1 MPQTNNNAILT
12 SECLQETIKLAEL
25 FNIFNVNQPYA
36 NPNNSNNS
44 GSSNNNPAV
53 SHNSTPSQDSGKKYV
68 FNSNMQTAQTL
79 SQTGWEIY
87 ALGDNSNLS
96 LSLNNGDLL
105 VTEISSGDIISGGT
119 PTDTVASI
127 YNINDISLVADTEY
141 YFEITLNSSEKR
153 TLTAYLLEPGGGWNV
168 VASMQTIAVQEG
180 EQTLSTKFTPNAN
193 VTCQMYI
200 SFATDWN
207 TTYNNTTVS
216 ISNACVYSQPVTS
229 NNSNSNS
236 SSSSSSHSTSS
247 NNNSSVT
254 ANEIIAYAKTF
265 LGDPYVWG
273 GTSPNG
279 FDCSGFVQYVF
290 KHFGIYLERTTYQQ
304 VTQGTAVAL
313 NDMQPGDLVFEIG
326 SATAPDHVGIYLG
339 NNQIINAEDPQHGV
353 CISSTY
359 EVVACRNVLSLGKV
373 NTSSYTTYTVQP
385 GDTLSGIA
393 EKYGVTVQQLQ
404 QWNDITNPNVID
416 VGQIIKIYNVGNGSS
431 SSGTT
436 NSNPQTS
443 SQTQPSDTQ
452 GTVTTGM
459 YGSIVSQG
467 SCNIYSSPNNSS
479 IIGTLEVGQRFYI
492 SSIEGNFYGI
502 SKPINGYIPINQTY
516 VQTTPITTVSTN
528 LINFTASW
536 EGFSATPYQD
546 SGGNWTVGYG
556 HCTYGVKPAPETQA
570 YAWQQLKDTL
580 QSFADQLSST
590 YPYLNLA
597 QWEFDAIVDFSFNL
611 GFGSFQESDL
621 LQDIQSCLSTGYI
634 EGDFTAWDHCGYQV
648 LQGLFRRRTA
658 EYQMFLWRE
667 YNNN

>member
-12 SECLQETIKLAEL
+12 NECLQETIKLAEL
-25 FNIFNVNQPYA
+25 FNIFNVNKPYI

-44 GSSNNNPAV
+44 GSANNTPSV
-53 SHNSTPSQDSGKKYV
+53 SHNATPSQDSGKKYA

-96 LSLNNGDLL
+96 LSLNNGSLL
-105 VTEISSGDIISGGT
+105 VTEVSSGDIISGGT

-127 YNINDISLVADTEY
+127 YNINDISLSADTEY
-141 YFEITLNSSEKR
+141 YFDITLNSSEKR
-153 TLTAYLLEPGGGWNV
+153 TLTAYLLQPGGGWNV
-168 VASMQTIAVQEG
+168 VASMQTVTVQEG
-180 EQTLSTKFTPNAN
+180 EQTLSVKFTPNAN

-207 TTYNNTTVS
+207 NTYNNTTVS
-216 ISNACVYSQPVTS
+216 ITDACVYSQS
-229 NNSNSNS
+229 INNSSNS
-236 SSSSSSHSTSS
+236 SSSSSSSH
-247 NNNSSVT
+247 NSSVT

-273 GTSPNG
+273 GTSPSG

-304 VTQGTAVAL
+304 VTQGTPVSL

-326 SATAPDHVGIYLG
+326 SASSPEHVGIYLG

-359 EVVACRNVLSLGKV
+359 EVVACRNVLNLGKV

-416 VGQIIKIYNVGNGSS
+416 VGQIIKIYNVGNGGSS
-431 SSGTT
+431 LGNT

-443 SQTQPSDTQ
+443 SQTEPTTTN

-467 SCNIYSSPNNSS
+467 ACNIYSSPSNSS
-479 IIGTLEVGQRFYI
+479 IIGSLAVGQRFYI
-492 SSIEGNFYGI
+492 SSIEDNFYGI
-502 SKPINGYIPINQTY
+502 SKPINGYVPINQTY
-516 VQTTPITTVSTN
+516 VQTTPITTMSDN

-580 QSFADQLSST
+580 QSFADQLAST

-621 LQDIQSCLSTGYI
+621 LQDIQSCLSTDYI

-648 LQGLFRRRTA
+648 LPGLFRRRTA

>member
-12 SECLQETIKLAEL
+12 NECLQETIKLAEL
-25 FNIFNVNQPYA
+25 FNIFNVNKPYI

-44 GSSNNNPAV
+44 GSANNTPSV
-53 SHNSTPSQDSGKKYV
+53 SHNATPSQDSGKKYA

-96 LSLNNGDLL
+96 LSLNNGSLL
-105 VTEISSGDIISGGT
+105 VTEVSSGDIISGGT

-127 YNINDISLVADTEY
+127 YNINDISLSADTEY
-141 YFEITLNSSEKR
+141 YFDITLNSSEKR
-153 TLTAYLLEPGGGWNV
+153 TLTAYLLQPGGGWNV
-168 VASMQTIAVQEG
+168 VASMQTVTVQEG
-180 EQTLSTKFTPNAN
+180 EQTLSVKFTPNAN

-207 TTYNNTTVS
+207 NTYNNTTVS
-216 ISNACVYSQPVTS
+216 ITDACVYSQS
-229 NNSNSNS
+229 INNSSNS
-236 SSSSSSHSTSS
+236 SSSSSSSH
-247 NNNSSVT
+247 NSSVT

-273 GTSPNG
+273 GTSPSG

-304 VTQGTAVAL
+304 VTQGTPVSL

-326 SATAPDHVGIYLG
+326 SASSPEHVGIYLG

-359 EVVACRNVLSLGKV
+359 EVVACRNVLNLGKV

-416 VGQIIKIYNVGNGSS
+416 VGQIIKIYNVGNGGSS
-431 SSGTT
+431 LGNT

-443 SQTQPSDTQ
+443 SQTQPTTTN

-467 SCNIYSSPNNSS
+467 ACNIYSSPSNSS
-479 IIGTLEVGQRFYI
+479 IIGSLAVGQRFYI
-492 SSIEGNFYGI
+492 SSIEDNFYGI
-502 SKPINGYIPINQTY
+502 SKPINGYVPINQTY
-516 VQTTPITTVSTN
+516 VQTTPITTMSDN

-580 QSFADQLSST
+580 QSFADQLAST

-621 LQDIQSCLSTGYI
+621 LQDIQSCLSTDYI

-648 LQGLFRRRTA
+648 LPGLFRRRTA

>member
-12 SECLQETIKLAEL
+12 NECLQETIKLAEL
-25 FNIFNVNQPYA
+25 FNIFNVNKPYI

-44 GSSNNNPAV
+44 GSANNTPSV
-53 SHNSTPSQDSGKKYV
+53 SHNATPSQDSGKKYA

-96 LSLNNGDLL
+96 LSLNNGFLL
-105 VTEISSGDIISGGT
+105 VTEVSSGDIISGGT

-127 YNINDISLVADTEY
+127 YNINDISLSADTEY
-141 YFEITLNSSEKR
+141 YFDITLNSSEKR

-168 VASMQTIAVQEG
+168 VASMQTVTVQEG
-180 EQTLSTKFTPNAN
+180 EQTLSVKFTPNAN

-207 TTYNNTTVS
+207 NTYNNTTVS
-216 ISNACVYSQPVTS
+216 ITDACVYSQS
-229 NNSNSNS
+229 INNSSNS
-236 SSSSSSHSTSS
+236 SSSSSSSH
-247 NNNSSVT
+247 NSSVT

-273 GTSPNG
+273 GTSPSG

-304 VTQGTAVAL
+304 VTQGTPVSL

-326 SATAPDHVGIYLG
+326 SASSPEHVGIYLG

-404 QWNDITNPNVID
+404 QWNDITNPNVIN
-416 VGQIIKIYNVGNGSS
+416 VGQIIKIYNVGNGGS

-436 NSNPQTS
+436 TSNPQTS
-443 SQTQPSDTQ
+443 SQTQPTTTN

-467 SCNIYSSPNNSS
+467 ACNIYSSPSNSS
-479 IIGTLEVGQRFYI
+479 IIGSLAVGQRFYI
-492 SSIEGNFYGI
+492 SSIEDNFYGI
-502 SKPINGYIPINQTY
+502 SKPINGYVPINQTY
-516 VQTTPITTVSTN
+516 VQTTPITTMSDN

-580 QSFADQLSST
+580 QSFADQLAST

-621 LQDIQSCLSTGYI
+621 LQDIQSCLSTDYI

-648 LQGLFRRRTA
+648 LPGLFRRRTA

>member
-12 SECLQETIKLAEL
+12 NECLQETIKLAEL
-25 FNIFNVNQPYA
+25 FNIFNVNKPYI

-44 GSSNNNPAV
+44 GSANNTPSV
-53 SHNSTPSQDSGKKYV
+53 SHNATPSQDSGKKYA

-96 LSLNNGDLL
+96 LSLNNGSLL
-105 VTEISSGDIISGGT
+105 VTEVSSGDIISGGT

-127 YNINDISLVADTEY
+127 YNINDISLSADTEY
-141 YFEITLNSSEKR
+141 YFDITLNSSEKR
-153 TLTAYLLEPGGGWNV
+153 TLTAYLLQPGGGWNV
-168 VASMQTIAVQEG
+168 VASMQTVTVQEG
-180 EQTLSTKFTPNAN
+180 EQTLSVKFTPNAN

-207 TTYNNTTVS
+207 NTYNNTTVS
-216 ISNACVYSQPVTS
+216 ITNACVYSQS
-229 NNSNSNS
+229 INNSSNS
-236 SSSSSSHSTSS
+236 SSSSSSSH
-247 NNNSSVT
+247 NSSVT

-273 GTSPNG
+273 GTSPSG

-304 VTQGTAVAL
+304 VTQGTPVSL

-326 SATAPDHVGIYLG
+326 SASSPEHVGIYLG

-359 EVVACRNVLSLGKV
+359 EVVACRNVLNLGKV

-416 VGQIIKIYNVGNGSS
+416 VGQIIKIYNVGNGGSS
-431 SSGTT
+431 LGNT

-443 SQTQPSDTQ
+443 SQTQPTTTN

-467 SCNIYSSPNNSS
+467 ACNIYSSPSNSS
-479 IIGTLEVGQRFYI
+479 IIGSLAVGQRFYI
-492 SSIEGNFYGI
+492 SSIEDNFYGI
-502 SKPINGYIPINQTY
+502 SKPINGYVPINQTY
-516 VQTTPITTVSTN
+516 VQTTPITTMSDN

-580 QSFADQLSST
+580 QSFADQLAST

-621 LQDIQSCLSTGYI
+621 LQDIQSCLSTDYI

-648 LQGLFRRRTA
+648 LPGLFRRRTA

>member
-12 SECLQETIKLAEL
+12 NECLQETIKLAEL
-25 FNIFNVNQPYA
+25 FNIFNVNKPYI

-44 GSSNNNPAV
+44 GSANNTPSV
-53 SHNSTPSQDSGKKYV
+53 SHNATPSQDSGKKYA

-96 LSLNNGDLL
+96 LSLNNGSLL
-105 VTEISSGDIISGGT
+105 VTEVSSGDIISGGT

-127 YNINDISLVADTEY
+127 YNINDISLSADTEY
-141 YFEITLNSSEKR
+141 YFDITLNSSEKR

-168 VASMQTIAVQEG
+168 VASMQTVTVQEG
-180 EQTLSTKFTPNAN
+180 EQTLSVKFTPNAN

-207 TTYNNTTVS
+207 NTYNNTTVS
-216 ISNACVYSQPVTS
+216 ITDACVYSQS
-229 NNSNSNS
+229 INNS
-236 SSSSSSHSTSS
+236 SSSSSH
-247 NNNSSVT
+247 NSSVT

-265 LGDPYVWG
+265 LGDLYVWG
-273 GTSPNG
+273 GTSPSD

-304 VTQGTAVAL
+304 VTQGTPVSL

-326 SATAPDHVGIYLG
+326 SASSPEHVGIYLG

-404 QWNDITNPNVID
+404 QWNDITNPNVIN
-416 VGQIIKIYNVGNGSS
+416 VGQIIKIYNVGNGGS

-436 NSNPQTS
+436 TSNPQTS
-443 SQTQPSDTQ
+443 SQTQPTTTN

-467 SCNIYSSPNNSS
+467 ACNIYSSPSNSS
-479 IIGTLEVGQRFYI
+479 IIGSLAVGQRFYI
-492 SSIEGNFYGI
+492 SSIEDNFYGI
-502 SKPINGYIPINQTY
+502 SKPINGYVPINQTY
-516 VQTTPITTVSTN
+516 VQTTPITTMSDN

-580 QSFADQLSST
+580 QSFADQLAST

-621 LQDIQSCLSTGYI
+621 LQDIQSCLSTDYI

-648 LQGLFRRRTA
+648 LPGLFRRRTA

>member
-12 SECLQETIKLAEL
+12 NECLQETIKLAEL
-25 FNIFNVNQPYA
+25 FNIFNVNKPYI

-44 GSSNNNPAV
+44 GSANNTPSV
-53 SHNSTPSQDSGKKYV
+53 SHNSTPSQDSGKKYA

-96 LSLNNGDLL
+96 LSLNNGSLL
-105 VTEISSGDIISGGT
+105 VTEVSSGDIISGGT

-127 YNINDISLVADTEY
+127 YNINDISLSADTEY
-141 YFEITLNSSEKR
+141 YFDITLNSSEKR
-153 TLTAYLLEPGGGWNV
+153 TLTAYLLQPGGGWNV
-168 VASMQTIAVQEG
+168 VASMQTVTVQEG
-180 EQTLSTKFTPNAN
+180 EQTLSVKFTPNAN

-207 TTYNNTTVS
+207 NTYNNTTVS
-216 ISNACVYSQPVTS
+216 ITDACVYSQS
-229 NNSNSNS
+229 INNSSNS
-236 SSSSSSHSTSS
+236 SSSSSSSH
-247 NNNSSVT
+247 NSSVT

-273 GTSPNG
+273 GTSPSG

-304 VTQGTAVAL
+304 VTQGTPVSL

-326 SATAPDHVGIYLG
+326 SASSPEHVGIYLG

-359 EVVACRNVLSLGKV
+359 EVVACRNVLNLGKV

-416 VGQIIKIYNVGNGSS
+416 VGQIIKIYNVGNGGSS
-431 SSGTT
+431 LGNT

-443 SQTQPSDTQ
+443 SQTQPTTTN

-467 SCNIYSSPNNSS
+467 ACNIYSSPSNSS
-479 IIGTLEVGQRFYI
+479 IIGSLAVGQRFYI
-492 SSIEGNFYGI
+492 SSIEDNFYGI
-502 SKPINGYIPINQTY
+502 SKPINGYVPINQTY
-516 VQTTPITTVSTN
+516 VQTTPITTMSDN

-580 QSFADQLSST
+580 QSFADQLAST

-621 LQDIQSCLSTGYI
+621 LQDIQSCLSTDYI

-648 LQGLFRRRTA
+648 LPGLFRRRTA